1 LLRESLCRNA
11 QDFCKECLAG
21 SPYEAVQNPPNVF
34 RVGKNLEAK
43 IFLVFD
49 KRCQRAPACSSLTA
63 ESAAFTLKVMEV
75 QLTPDQEAFVR
86 QAIESGRLR
95 REEDA
100 VREAFS
106 LWEERERTRAE
117 ILAAVDEA
125 EASLARGEGRIIT
138 QESMRE
144 LAEQV
149 KRRGRARPA
158 AEPTPTSGAPAT
170 RICVLVCGAFPW
182 VNTSSSTE

>member
-1 LLRESLCRNA
+1 MARLT
-11 QDFCKECLAG
+11 
-21 SPYEAVQNPPNVF
+21 
-34 RVGKNLEAK
+34 
-43 IFLVFD
+43 
-49 KRCQRAPACSSLTA
+49 RALPTPRLKAYG
-63 ESAAFTLKVMEV
+63 SAAHPRQK
-75 QLTPDQEAFVR
+75 AFIR

-100 VREAFS
+100 VKEALS

-144 LAEQV
+144 LAGEV
-149 KRRGRARPA
+149 KRRGRARLA
-158 AEPTPTSGAPAT
+158 AEQQTP
-170 RICVLVCGAFPW
+170 R
-182 VNTSSSTE
+182 